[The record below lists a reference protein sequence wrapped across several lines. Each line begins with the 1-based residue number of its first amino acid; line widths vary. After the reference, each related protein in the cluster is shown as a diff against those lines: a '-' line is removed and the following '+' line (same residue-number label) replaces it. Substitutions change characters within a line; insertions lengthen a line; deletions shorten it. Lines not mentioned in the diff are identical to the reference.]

1 MVGRFPCLFINQTAK
16 SDKKYWIA
24 AGKFNL
30 GIAALETEY
39 VKLVITPEG
48 EIEKHPCKVT
58 ASKYPLSGIREMLE
72 KNEKFMRIG
81 SDDEYSKL
89 SQEEVKGRLFCLNKA
104 NMSEELDKLCAQLK
118 KLERTQ
124 HWLLWHDH
132 AGIGS
137 TGILLF
143 LVHGMYNPAIHLTR
157 EEYLAKSGTTEKI
170 DVQAEME

>member
-1 MVGRFPCLFINQTAK
+1 
-16 SDKKYWIA
+16 
-24 AGKFNL
+24 
-30 GIAALETEY
+30 
-39 VKLVITPEG
+39 
-48 EIEKHPCKVT
+48 
-58 ASKYPLSGIREMLE
+58 MLE
-72 KNEKFMRIG
+72 KNEKLMRIG

-104 NMSEELDKLCAQLK
+104 NMSEEPDKLCAQLK

-143 LVHGMYNPAIHLTR
+143 LVHEMYNPAIHLTS
-157 EEYLAKSGTTEKI
+157 EEYLVKSGTTEKI

>member
-1 MVGRFPCLFINQTAK
+1 
-16 SDKKYWIA
+16 
-24 AGKFNL
+24 
-30 GIAALETEY
+30 
-39 VKLVITPEG
+39 
-48 EIEKHPCKVT
+48 
-58 ASKYPLSGIREMLE
+58 MLE

-81 SDDEYSKL
+81 PDDEYSKL

-104 NMSEELDKLCAQLK
+104 NMSEEPDKLCAQLK

-124 HWLLWHDH
+124 NWLLWHDH

-143 LVHGMYNPAIHLTR
+143 LVHEMYNPAIHLTS
-157 EEYLAKSGTTEKI
+157 EEYLVKSGTTEKI